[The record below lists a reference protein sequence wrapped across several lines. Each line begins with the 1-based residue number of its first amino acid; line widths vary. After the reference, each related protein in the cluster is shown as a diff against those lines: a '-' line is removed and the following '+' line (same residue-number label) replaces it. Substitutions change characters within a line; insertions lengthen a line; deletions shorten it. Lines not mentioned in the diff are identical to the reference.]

1 MRDTLNIGGYYNNED
16 SHCGL
21 MGYNILYSGN
31 WLELV
36 PDSSNIQNRSHN
48 MKIIYIYKKK
58 LCVVWEPKY
67 VLSALQKSPN
77 AAGHWSQ

>member
-21 MGYNILYSGN
+21 MGYNTLYSGN

-58 LCVVWEPKY
+58 IMCCLGTKVCIVSIAEIT
-67 VLSALQKSPN
+67 
-77 AAGHWSQ
+77 